1 MVIHDSNNG
10 DGDVSEA
17 SEASD
22 DNEKTDEMPRSLVEM
37 DDDQLMEFVRSVGH
51 ILHFTMPPDAVFV
64 LMILGKDGRSHCTAN
79 GSPEELPVVLRDL
92 ADRLESGE
100 INEHDM
106 KVDEN

>member
-10 DGDVSEA
+10 DGEVK
-17 SEASD
+17 EASD
-22 DNEKTDEMPRSLVEM
+22 GNEKTTDEMPRSLVEM

-51 ILHFTMPPDAVFV
+51 ILHFTMPQDAVFV

-100 INEHDM
+100 LNEHDM